1 MFLSCI
7 WFEIRLLLQLLVSS
21 FVAGVVS
28 LSSCTELIPWWTKIP
43 SWLIGLVQICND
55 RLTSGLRSHVPQIA
69 LPHAVSQS
77 RLSLI
82 VNFKFLEWLRLI
94 NTHFAKFNPFFT
106 VALGRHV
113 HLTLAFDLF
122 LSLILEVV
130 IVHNNIRECLFLDFQ
145 LYLIVLIVIRL
156 LGHSVLVISV
166 KVIHRLRICDLISIT
181 FGVFEVLKDSI
192 LLLFVIE
199 TLRILAILVLVFE
212 TWRFKI
218 VGVAACFVISEVAWE
233 AAFGLGDWGL
243 ISLGRSYVTHLHWR
257 RGDASLVCLTWKKLL
272 LIAGVVD
279 LAGRSRLLK

>member
-1 MFLSCI
+1 M
-7 WFEIRLLLQLLVSS
+7 
-21 FVAGVVS
+21 
-28 LSSCTELIPWWTKIP
+28 
-43 SWLIGLVQICND
+43 
-55 RLTSGLRSHVPQIA
+55 
-69 LPHAVSQS
+69 
-77 RLSLI
+77 
-82 VNFKFLEWLRLI
+82 
-94 NTHFAKFNPFFT
+94 
-106 VALGRHV
+106 

-212 TWRFKI
+212 T
-218 VGVAACFVISEVAWE
+218 
-233 AAFGLGDWGL
+233 
-243 ISLGRSYVTHLHWR
+243 
-257 RGDASLVCLTWKKLL
+257 
-272 LIAGVVD
+272 
-279 LAGRSRLLK
+279 